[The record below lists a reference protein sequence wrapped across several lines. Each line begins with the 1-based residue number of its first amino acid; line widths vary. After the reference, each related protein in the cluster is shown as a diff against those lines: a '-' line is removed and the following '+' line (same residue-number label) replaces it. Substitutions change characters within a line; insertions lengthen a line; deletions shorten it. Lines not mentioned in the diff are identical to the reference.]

1 MFHIYRH
8 LSVTCAFKCD
18 LFPLEDIRVV
28 FVSLV
33 ANLWLK
39 AFCAHRRSIINHLFI
54 CQSFVIH
61 VPTLKLH
68 HSSFIIHH
76 SNSSLM
82 IPSHPSIC
90 LWNGFV
96 STLSASPRSECHSDF
111 EISPPCRLHGQRHS
125 SSPKWC
131 ECEFP
136 MLPNGEIESSE
147 ILLSY
152 ISENSNHPIKPTQ
165 TSSFNLLVAILYLYM
180 MLVVSKPCKGVVYLN
195 LNSNKFGYT
204 LMLSHTFFFTL
215 CIFFPPSFFL
225 RFSLKLRHAHFC
237 TLVSFELL
245 SLFSS

>member
-1 MFHIYRH
+1 MTFPIGRH
-8 LSVTCAFKCD
+8 SSCFRLTCGSSVTQ
-18 LFPLEDIRVV
+18 
-28 FVSLV
+28 
-33 ANLWLK
+33 
-39 AFCAHRRSIINHLFI
+39 SILCSSSINHQPFVHLTII
-54 CQSFVIH
+54 CHSCPNPQ
-61 VPTLKLH
+61 T
-68 HSSFIIHH
+68 SSFIIHH